1 MELSIANAKTVAE
14 FSRDQGWLQGG
25 FISAEIA
32 GEGNMNH
39 TLRIVTDVDSI
50 VLKQSVPYVA
60 KYPDIPAPINRDRV
74 EAAFYQALVGTPLAT
89 VMPTFL
95 GHVPEYHLTAFED
108 LGPASDCT
116 DAYSG
121 TAISPDIP
129 QHISWLHD
137 LHQLHVTTDVFTN
150 RDMRML
156 NHAHLFEIPFED
168 HGSNDIAQR
177 ATDLGNVYLSDGN
190 TLLHGDYYPGSWLR
204 TTDGIRII
212 DPEFAFTGTAEFDL
226 GVFAAHLAFAG
237 LDDAAIRHALSQYK
251 PTSQFDLRLALGFAG
266 IEVLRRLWGI
276 AKLPLPENQR
286 DNNLIWIEWAI
297 DLVLDV

>member
-39 TLRIVTDVDSI
+39 TLRVVTDVDSI

-121 TAISPDIP
+121 AAISPDIP
-129 QHISWLHD
+129 QLMSWLRD
-137 LHQLHVTTDVFTN
+137 LHQLHITTEVFTN
-150 RDMRML
+150 RDMRTL
-156 NHAHLFEIPFED
+156 NHAYIFKIPFED
-168 HGSNDIAQR
+168 HGSVDIAQR
-177 ATDLGNVYLSDGN
+177 AKDLGNLYLSDGD

-212 DPEFAFTGTAEFDL
+212 DPEFAFTGMAEFDL
-226 GVFAAHLAFAG
+226 GVFAAHLAFAP
-237 LDDAAIRHALSQYK
+237 LAITIRPTRSIYASRWASRALKFYADFGVSPNYPYRKTGGTKIWYGSTGQLRTFWTYEPHYRH
-251 PTSQFDLRLALGFAG
+251 
-266 IEVLRRLWGI
+266 
-276 AKLPLPENQR
+276 
-286 DNNLIWIEWAI
+286 
-297 DLVLDV
+297 

>member
-74 EAAFYQALVGTPLAT
+74 EAAFYQALVGTPMAT

-121 TAISPDIP
+121 AAISPDIP
-129 QHISWLHD
+129 QLMSWLRD
-137 LHQLHVTTDVFTN
+137 LHQLHITTEVFTN
-150 RDMRML
+150 RDMRTL
-156 NHAHLFEIPFED
+156 NHAYIFKIPFED
-168 HGSNDIAQR
+168 HGSIDIAQR
-177 ATDLGNVYLSDGN
+177 AKDLGNLYLSDGN

-212 DPEFAFTGTAEFDL
+212 DPEFAFAGMAEFDL

-237 LDDAAIRHALSQYK
+237 LEDAAIRDALGHYH
-251 PTSQFDLRLALGFAG
+251 PTNSFDLRLALGFAG

-276 AKLPLPENQR
+276 ATLPLPENRGDQ
-286 DNNLIWIEWAI
+286 DLVWIDWATAH
-297 DLVLDV
+297 VLDV